1 MLDTTEFSRYWKNR
15 IERDLTSFGDP
26 GSTVAVTGSG
36 RRLRA
41 GWTMRGKDQ
50 EAVFSASRDRG
61 VSVNIGGRH
70 VAYSAFVAGTDMAD
84 LQHVARM
91 ILQASKPRLF
101 VPTRAEYANGPDS
114 EPGPALDL
122 LTTLLDQ
129 ENHDATRVIMVTGE
143 AGAGKTCVLQELVRR
158 RADAYLRG
166 QSTKLL
172 LYVNAQGRALA
183 RLNEALAT
191 ELQDLKVGLT
201 YHSVAVL
208 ARLGIL
214 IPVIDG
220 FDELLGVSGYDDA
233 FSSLAGFLEQ
243 LEGEG
248 QLLASARSVYYEE
261 EFLSR
266 AGSMSTTGDQAWS
279 HEAVRVHAWSNE
291 DRENYLNQW
300 AENEGLSVDESTAL
314 WENLQVVFDGRNA
327 ALAEKP
333 LFFARM
339 VDLLRNNPDFSAGD
353 DPLRALVHEYLDRE
367 RTDKLLDKQSRSLL
381 TEEQFENLMCELAQ
395 EMWNQETR
403 ELDHHSIREV
413 AEYVVES
420 EGLSDTAK
428 QVVISRMPTLAFLA
442 RSDDYVS
449 SQPGIS
455 FEHELFFFYFLAR
468 SIVSQFGSTSMD
480 VRIVL
485 SRSALPE
492 DVAERV
498 AMELSASGDG
508 PRPERLQE
516 LLDRLG
522 EAGATEW
529 RRTTQVRENAG
540 LLVMALLRAFAGFAG
555 LEGQVEGCNIRSVI
569 LPGSHLGDV
578 TLKRCSLIDVTVR
591 RTDLVSTRFLECQAR
606 GVLLFEPRVA
616 KSSTRLELR
625 GLVLADVMG
634 IRVVPGELTYD
645 PSIIAATLKACGT
658 SLREDEQEIG
668 PHVAADCIQLLEQLM
683 RAYRRANPICKGDPN
698 LKGIFAHPNWIRVER
713 LLIEHDLVEK
723 KRRATKG
730 KPKDF
735 LRRRFLPEQL
745 MSGLSQRTDADARIQ
760 AFWRELALETRT
772 AAGG

>member
-1 MLDTTEFSRYWKNR
+1 MLDTIEFSKYWKNR

-26 GSTVAVTGSG
+26 GATVTVTGSG

-41 GWTMRGKDQ
+41 AWTMRGKDH
-50 EAVFSASRDRG
+50 EAVFSTSRDRG
-61 VSVNIGGRH
+61 VSVDIGGSH
-70 VAYSAFVAGTDMAD
+70 LAYGAFVGGTDMAD
-84 LQHVARM
+84 LRHVARM
-91 ILQASKPRLF
+91 ILQASRQRLF
-101 VPTRAEYANGPDS
+101 VPTRAEYADGPDS

-122 LTTLLDQ
+122 LTTLIDQ

-143 AGAGKTCVLQELVRR
+143 AGAGKTRVLQELVRR

-279 HEAVRVHAWSNE
+279 HDAVRVHAWSSE
-291 DRENYLNQW
+291 DREEYLSQW
-300 AENEGLSVDESTAL
+300 AENEGLSDDESTAL
-314 WENLQVVFDGRNA
+314 RERLQGVFDDRNA
-327 ALAEKP
+327 TLAEKP

-339 VDLLRNNPDFSAGD
+339 VDLLRDNPEFSAGD

-367 RTDKLLDKQSRSLL
+367 RSDKLLDRQSRSLL
-381 TEEQFENLMCELAQ
+381 TEEQFGNLMCELAQ

-403 ELDHHSIREV
+403 ELDHRSIREV
-413 AEYVVES
+413 AEYVAES
-420 EGLSDTAK
+420 EGLSDTAR

-442 RSDDYVS
+442 RSDEYS
-449 SQPGIS
+449 LSKPGIS

-468 SIVSQFGSTSMD
+468 SIVSQFASRDMD

-498 AMELSASGDG
+498 AVELDAAGDEPG
-508 PRPERLQE
+508 PEPLQE
-516 LLDRLG
+516 LLDRLA

-540 LLVMALLRAFAGFAG
+540 LLVMALLRAFARSAG
-555 LEGQVEGCNIRSVI
+555 VERTVEGCNVRSVTF
-569 LPGSHLGDV
+569 PGSHLGNL
-578 TLKRCSLIDVTVR
+578 TLKRFSLVDVTVR
-591 RTDLVSTRFLECQAR
+591 RTDLVSTRFLDCEAR
-606 GVLLFEPRVA
+606 EVLLFEPRVA
-616 KSSTRLELR
+616 TSSTRLEIR
-625 GLVLADVMG
+625 GLTPADVMG
-634 IRVVPGELTYD
+634 IRVVPGDLSYD
-645 PSIIAATLKACGT
+645 PSVIAETLRACGT
-658 SLREDEQEIG
+658 SLRNDQQQLG
-668 PHVAADCIQLLEQLM
+668 PQVSADCIELLEQLM

-698 LKGIFAHPNWIRVER
+698 LRGIFMHPEWSRIER
-713 LLIEHDLVEK
+713 LLVEHDLVEK
-723 KRRATKG
+723 KRRATSG

-735 LRRRFLPEQL
+735 LRRRFLPERL
-745 MSGLSQRTDADARIQ
+745 MSGLSQRIDTDARIQ
-760 AFWRELALETRT
+760 AFWRELALESQT